1 MTVRPPRKATMHR
14 PWRVLTAALLAC
26 AIALTGCARTPT
38 DPVTASSKATVGLTY
53 IPDIQFAPFYVAE
66 AQGLFTE
73 RGVQATLRHHGAN
86 EGLFTALMA
95 GEEDF
100 VVAGGDEMV
109 QARAQGMDLVAIAQ
123 YYRRYPVVAIVPDAS
138 DVRTAADLRGR
149 SVGVPGRYG
158 ESWFGLLV
166 LLADAGLTV
175 DDVEIVEI
183 GYTQQVALA
192 TGKVEAIIGFS
203 NNDQVQ
209 FEASGI
215 PVRAVPLTAS
225 GDVPL
230 VSIVLVTRAE
240 TLTSNPGLAKRVADA
255 MVAGIDR
262 TVKQPASAVEASR
275 KHIPTLASQPGAE
288 AAASRTLT
296 ATVALWTSSSGGV
309 SGKLDPD
316 AWAKMTAFML
326 AKGLISTPV
335 EAAKAMTNDHV
346 SA

>member
-1 MTVRPPRKATMHR
+1 MPRV
-14 PWRVLTAALLAC
+14 WRAAAAALVALALT
-26 AIALTGCARTPT
+26 LTGCAKAPT
-38 DPVTASSKATVGLTY
+38 DSSTAPSTATVGLTY

-109 QARAQGMDLVAIAQ
+109 QARAQGMDLVAVAS
-123 YYRRYPVVAIVPDAS
+123 YFRRYPVVAIVPEAS
-138 DVRTAADLRGR
+138 EVRTAADLRGR
-149 SVGVPGRYG
+149 SIGVPGRYG
-158 ESWFGLLV
+158 ESWFGLQV
-166 LLADAGLTV
+166 LLADAGLTA

-209 FEASGI
+209 FEAAGI
-215 PVRAVPLTAS
+215 PTRTVPLTAS
-225 GDVPL
+225 GEVPL
-230 VSIVLVTRAE
+230 VSIVLITRAE
-240 TLTSNPGLAKRVADA
+240 TLAKRPGLAKRVADA

-262 TVKQPASAVEASR
+262 TVKEPASAVEASK

-288 AAASRTLT
+288 AAAARTLT
-296 ATVALWTSSSGGV
+296 ATIALWTSPEGAV
-309 SGKLDPD
+309 SGKLDAG
-316 AWAKMTAFML
+316 AWAKMTAFMFD
-326 AKGLISTPV
+326 KGLITAPV
-335 EAAKAMTNDHV
+335 DASVAMTNDHV
-346 SA
+346 SV